1 MKKTYKLN
9 LNKFTVNVVLPIM
22 LIAMIVATVIK
33 LPDAIDA
40 EFRRQDELYR
50 IEREEH
56 FKSVNEALDNY
67 KLDMD
72 YVNKREKEIKKENE
86 GQ

>member
-9 LNKFTVNVVLPIM
+9 LNKFTVNVVLPII

-33 LPDAIDA
+33 IPDAIDA

-50 IEREEH
+50 IEIEEH
-56 FKSVNEALDNY
+56 WNLKN
-67 KLDMD
+67 
-72 YVNKREKEIKKENE
+72 
-86 GQ
+86 

>member
-1 MKKTYKLN
+1 MKKRYKLN
-9 LNKFTVNVVLPIM
+9 LNKFTTNIVLPIM

-33 LPDAIDA
+33 IPDAIDA

-56 FKSVNEALDNY
+56 LNL
-67 KLDMD
+67 
-72 YVNKREKEIKKENE
+72 KK
-86 GQ
+86 

>member
-1 MKKTYKLN
+1 MKKRYKLN

-56 FKSVNEALDNY
+56 LNL
-67 KLDMD
+67 
-72 YVNKREKEIKKENE
+72 KK
-86 GQ
+86 

>member
-1 MKKTYKLN
+1 MKKRYKLN
-9 LNKFTVNVVLPIM
+9 LNKFTVNVVLPII

-33 LPDAIDA
+33 IPDAIDA

-56 FKSVNEALDNY
+56 LNLKN
-67 KLDMD
+67 
-72 YVNKREKEIKKENE
+72 
-86 GQ
+86 

>member
-1 MKKTYKLN
+1 MKKRYKLN
-9 LNKFTVNVVLPIM
+9 LNKFTVNVVLPII

-56 FKSVNEALDNY
+56 LEELRV
-67 KLDMD
+67 
-72 YVNKREKEIKKENE
+72 R
-86 GQ
+86 

>member
-9 LNKFTVNVVLPIM
+9 LNKFTVNVVLPII

-33 LPDAIDA
+33 IPDAIDA
-40 EFRRQDELYR
+40 EFRRQDELYK

-56 FKSVNEALDNY
+56 LNL
-67 KLDMD
+67 
-72 YVNKREKEIKKENE
+72 KK
-86 GQ
+86 